1 MKESLTRV
9 DPFHQRLPCSPS
21 TISYN
26 SNWIRTLGHVSL
38 CHMNSEHCS
47 VLCAQSRRSEQWGLL
62 LIIECFNLIDF
73 KCKESLC
80 LIQWKR
86 AYSIHNFLN
95 SSPLLFPR
103 YSSFSVTYLSFYAR
117 SLPFSFPPSTY
128 FLSLSPWI
136 CPKRVKYNGVI
147 NYSGYWLVSGH
158 LHYVTITMRWL
169 NEIQVLPKWSRV
181 RIPTPTKTVTC

>member
-1 MKESLTRV
+1 MSYE
-9 DPFHQRLPCSPS
+9 QWALP
-21 TISYN
+21 
-26 SNWIRTLGHVSL
+26 
-38 CHMNSEHCS
+38 
-47 VLCAQSRRSEQWGLL
+47 CAQSRRSEQCGLL
-62 LIIECFNLIDF
+62 LITECFYLIVF
-73 KCKESLC
+73 KCNESLC

-86 AYSIHNFLN
+86 AYSRHNFPK
-95 SSPLLFPR
+95 SSPLLFPC
-103 YSSFSVTYLSFYAR
+103 YCSFSVTYLSFYAR

-147 NYSGYWLVSGH
+147 NYSGYWLVSGQ

-181 RIPTPTKTVTC
+181 RIPTLTKTVTC